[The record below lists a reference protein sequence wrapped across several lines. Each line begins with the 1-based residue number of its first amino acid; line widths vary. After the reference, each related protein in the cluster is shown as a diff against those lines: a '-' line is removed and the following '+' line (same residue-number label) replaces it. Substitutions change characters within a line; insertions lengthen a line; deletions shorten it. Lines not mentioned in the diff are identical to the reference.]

1 MTVKSCDLKTVF
13 KVLEI
18 KLVYHVKK
26 MHRKYL
32 KKVFCCTYVSEAL
45 ARINSAMPQ

>member
-26 MHRKYL
+26 
-32 KKVFCCTYVSEAL
+32 CTEST
-45 ARINSAMPQ
+45 